1 MNFSAKDICGMLEEY
16 KNDHLIDMDIKA
28 IANLIYDYTG
38 GYPFLVSRLCQL
50 VDEEITK
57 NGQIQIN
64 LLSWTKEDILTAVK
78 KLLEEQNTLFDDM
91 GKKLADS
98 SELNQ
103 MLRLILFNG
112 KKIPYS
118 PDEYAINLGN
128 MFGYLKN
135 EDGSVAIANRIF
147 ETRLYN
153 RYLTEDMMEN
163 AIADAAVLG
172 RNQFV
177 ASGFLDMDLV
187 MEKYFNKKKTVEMKK
202 IHCNGKTIIEVVV

>member
-1 MNFSAKDICGMLEEY
+1 M
-16 KNDHLIDMDIKA
+16 
-28 IANLIYDYTG
+28 
-38 GYPFLVSRLCQL
+38 
-50 VDEEITK
+50 
-57 NGQIQIN
+57 
-64 LLSWTKEDILTAVK
+64 
-78 KLLEEQNTLFDDM
+78 
-91 GKKLADS
+91 
-98 SELNQ
+98 
-103 MLRLILFNG
+103 FNG